1 MAVIHFIALSS
12 VQKALYK
19 HFRCWPSFNH
29 FNEHIK
35 TAEQRTLQQ
44 YDDWYTGRWWVSCN
58 ICHSEEGPGRP
69 AAPLSPLLAVPNV
82 TANVPTFDVAL

>member
-44 YDDWYTGRWWVSCN
+44 YDDWYTGRWWV
-58 ICHSEEGPGRP
+58 
-69 AAPLSPLLAVPNV
+69 
-82 TANVPTFDVAL
+82 